1 MTQPSLSDRYAEIEA
16 KLGRPLSQFVADRR
30 ADGASWRGLAAEI
43 LQKTGIKVSYEA
55 LRVWHQGI
63 PARAS

>member
-1 MTQPSLSDRYAEIEA
+1 MTQPSDRYTEIEA
-16 KLGRPLSQFVADRR
+16 KLGKPLAQFVSDRR
-30 ADGASWRGLAAEI
+30 AEGASWRGLAAEI
-43 LQKTGIKVSYEA
+43 LEITDIKVSYEA